1 MPTKII
7 RLAVLL
13 FCLCLA
19 VPAGNVGNGSNT
31 CPTSGTKR
39 IASSSLR
46 VTQFLIQAPAAPVSN
61 TGYICIGGAS
71 VTTTTGACLGGGDS
85 IFMPPV
91 SNSAAYD
98 LTQIYFVCS
107 VNTDLIT
114 YTYLQ

>member
-1 MPTKII
+1 MLI
-7 RLAVLL
+7 RLAALL
-13 FCLCLA
+13 LGLSLA
-19 VPAGNVGNGSNT
+19 IPAGNIGNGSNT
-31 CPTSGTKR
+31 CPTSGTKK
-39 IASSSLR
+39 ISSSSIR
-46 VTQFLIQAPAAPVSN
+46 ATQFTLQAPAAPVSN

-91 SNSAAYD
+91 SNSAAYE
-98 LTQIYFVCS
+98 LNNIYFVCS

>member
-1 MPTKII
+1 MRTLRFVAILFG
-7 RLAVLL
+7 LAI
-13 FCLCLA
+13 A
-19 VPAGNVGNGSNT
+19 IPAGNIGNGSNT

-39 IASSSLR
+39 IASASLR
-46 VTQFLIQAPAAPVSN
+46 ATQFTLQAPAAPVSN

-91 SNSAAYD
+91 GNSAAYD

-107 VNTDLIT
+107 VNTDLLV